1 MFDTITKQNWLLYAM
16 QNYDNPLLKNN
27 RSLMMILRGLNI
39 LKGCFANM
47 KQQVN

>member
-16 QNYDNPLLKNN
+16 QNYDNLLEKQQEFDDDIK
-27 RSLMMILRGLNI
+27 RFKY

-47 KQQVN
+47 KQLVI